1 MPKKSKPL
9 QPPHFIDQQSDFEV
23 LVETLRSKPIL
34 AIDTE
39 ANSLFAYQ
47 EQVCLIQISS
57 PEFDYIIDPLSLE
70 NLDALGELFNDPGIE
85 KVFHASEYDLL
96 ILYEDFKFEFRNIF
110 DTMIAAQILGREKLG
125 LDALLEEFFGI
136 KVDKKYQR
144 SNWGKR
150 PLPDDMLH
158 YAQVDTHYLIGIR
171 HILEKEL
178 SEKGL
183 SPIAAEDFALAC
195 QVHLQHKE
203 NSTPPCWRINGAKKL
218 SPKKA
223 AVLASL
229 CQYREDL
236 ARKYNKP
243 VFKVFGA
250 HTLLKLAEE
259 EPTTEAQLMKLDL
272 PGKNNLQRHAAG
284 LIQAIKVGQSAK
296 PLYPPKRKQLDES
309 YLAREHALRNWRK
322 NTAKKMNVN
331 SAVVLPRDLLYKLV
345 SINPQTPSAL
355 DAVLKD
361 VPWRK
366 NEFGEEILSVILT
379 ANHSGRT
386 K

>member
-1 MPKKSKPL
+1 MLKKPKTL
-9 QPPHFIDQQSDFEV
+9 LPPQLINNQSDFED
-23 LVETLRSKPIL
+23 LVKELKSQPIL

-57 PEFDYIIDPLSLE
+57 AELDYIIDPLSLE
-70 NLDALGELFNDPGIE
+70 DLSALGDLFLDPDIE

-96 ILYEDFKFEFRNIF
+96 ILYEDFKFEFRNLF

-125 LDALLEEFFGI
+125 LDALLGEFFGL

-150 PLPDDMLH
+150 PLSEDMLH
-158 YAQVDTHYLIGIR
+158 YAQVDTHYLIKIR
-171 HILEKEL
+171 HILAKEL
-178 SEKGL
+178 EEKGL

-195 QVHLQHKE
+195 QVHLHHKE
-203 NSTPPCWRINGAKKL
+203 NTTPPCWRINGAKKL
-218 SPKKA
+218 SPQKA

-229 CQYREDL
+229 CQYREEL
-236 ARKYNKP
+236 ARKTNKP

-250 HTLLKLAEE
+250 RTLLKLAEE
-259 EPTTEAQLMKLDL
+259 APTTESHMMRLDL
-272 PGKNNLQRHAAG
+272 PGKRNLQQYAPG
-284 LIQAIKVGQSAK
+284 LLQAIKEGQAAK
-296 PLYPPKRKQLDES
+296 PLYPPQRKQLEDS
-309 YLAREHALRNWRK
+309 YLARENALKNWRK
-322 NTAKKMNVN
+322 NTARKMQVN
-331 SAVVLPRDLLYKLV
+331 SAVILPRDLLYKLI
-345 SINPQTPSAL
+345 SENPQTPTELAG
-355 DAVLKD
+355 VLKD

-366 NEFGEEILSVILT
+366 QEFGEEILSVLKSV
-379 ANHSGRT
+379 NHTGRT

>member
-1 MPKKSKPL
+1 MPKKLKPL
-9 QPPHFIDQQSDFEV
+9 QPPHLIDQQSEFEE
-23 LVETLRSKPIL
+23 LIKRLKSKPIL
-34 AIDTE
+34 AVDTE

-47 EQVCLIQISS
+47 EQVCLIQISC
-57 PEFDYIIDPLSLE
+57 PEFDYIIDPLSLK
-70 NLDALGELFNDPGIE
+70 DLGLLGNLFNDPGVE

-96 ILYEDFKFEFRNIF
+96 IMYEDFKFEFRNLF

-125 LDALLEEFFGI
+125 LDALLEEFFGL

-144 SNWGKR
+144 ANWGKR
-150 PLPDDMLH
+150 PLPEDMLH
-158 YAQVDTHYLIGIR
+158 YAQVDTHFLIEIR
-171 HILEKEL
+171 HFLSKEL
-178 SEKGL
+178 ADEGL
-183 SPIAAEDFALAC
+183 SAIATEDFALAC
-195 QVHLQHKE
+195 QVHHQHKE
-203 NSTPPCWRINGAKKL
+203 NTTPPCWRINGAKKL
-218 SPKKA
+218 SPQKA

-229 CQYREDL
+229 CQYREKL

-250 HTLLKLAEE
+250 RTLLKLAEE
-259 EPTTEAQLMKLDL
+259 TPTTEARLMKLDL
-272 PGKNNLQRHAAG
+272 PGKSNLQRHAAG

-296 PLYPPKRKQLDES
+296 PLYPPKRKQMDDS

-322 NTAKKMNVN
+322 ITARKMRVN

-345 SINPQTPSAL
+345 LINPQTPSEL
-355 DAVLKD
+355 DTVLED

-366 NEFGEEILSVILT
+366 KEFGKEILSVIMT
-379 ANHSGRT
+379 ANHAGRA